1 MRSAINLYS
10 PRELAY
16 LYKQAEEQ
24 GIGSLEP
31 DDREAVRDYARQHGL
46 SSPRKRK
53 NKPITDTDPVA
64 KPTPQPVE
72 EEPQPEAKQAAQEQ
86 TAVAEPT
93 PAVTTPTESV
103 PEQVQDVEVDDSEL
117 KSMCQSIIWDNIP
130 APLQP
135 TQPRFRARLQAH
147 ALRKFGKPGII
158 SNNIRLA
165 SAQSTA
171 YRINTGRYQ
180 AWQPQGA
187 YRAYAAHDPAHEG
200 KYCVVVRYVGGE
212 H

>member
-31 DDREAVRDYARQHGL
+31 DDREAVRDYARSHGL
-46 SSPRKRK
+46 PSPRKRK
-53 NKPITDTDPVA
+53 NKPITDTDPAA
-64 KPTPQPVE
+64 KPTPQPE
-72 EEPQPEAKQAAQEQ
+72 IKQAAQEQ
-86 TAVAEPT
+86 TTVAEPT
-93 PAVTTPTESV
+93 PALTTPKKSV
-103 PEQVQDVEVDDSEL
+103 SEQVQDVEVDDSEL

-135 TQPRFRARLQAH
+135 TQPRFRSRLQAH

-158 SNNIRLA
+158 SSNIKLS

-180 AWQPQGA
+180 AWQPKGA
-187 YRAYAAHDPAHEG
+187 YHAYAAHDPAHEG
-200 KYCVVVRYVGGE
+200 MYCVVVRYVGGE

>member
-10 PRELAY
+10 PRGLAY
-16 LYKQAEEQ
+16 LYKQAEEH

-31 DDREAVRDYARQHGL
+31 DDREAVRDYARHHGL
-46 SSPRKRK
+46 PSPRKRK
-53 NKPITDTDPVA
+53 NTPITDSDPTA
-64 KPTPQPVE
+64 K
-72 EEPQPEAKQAAQEQ
+72 PQPETQSEPEASRAAQEQ
-86 TAVAEPT
+86 TSVVEPT
-93 PAVTTPTESV
+93 PEVTAPTESA

-117 KSMCQSIIWDNIP
+117 QSMCESVIWENIP

-135 TQPRFRARLQAH
+135 TQPRFRARTQAS

-158 SNNIRLA
+158 SSNIKLS

-171 YRINTGRYQ
+171 YRINAGRYQ
-180 AWQPQGA
+180 AWQPKGA